1 MFHDCFK
8 VSSSVF
14 CAFCKVVLI
23 ISMGV
28 LMMFLACF
36 EEVGGIF
43 QDCSK
48 VLERTF
54 QKCPIEVSRLF
65 QRNFNNV
72 SKVFQSK
79 FMGVLRTFCFLILHG
94 THSLWLPQQKEG
106 LFYLVSVF
114 NERKVVLG
122 PAHVKVKVK
131 VKVKVQMKKFRN
143 IGACLNR

>member
-72 SKVFQSK
+72 LKVFLGSFISNFAWHSSK
-79 FMGVLRTFCFLILHG
+79 
-94 THSLWLPQQKEG
+94 LPKQKEG
-106 LFYLVSVF
+106 LLMLVAKQLYELLMSVF
-114 NERKVVLG
+114 IYFNACFWEHF
-122 PAHVKVKVK
+122 HVRDK
-131 VKVKVQMKKFRN
+131 
-143 IGACLNR
+143 G